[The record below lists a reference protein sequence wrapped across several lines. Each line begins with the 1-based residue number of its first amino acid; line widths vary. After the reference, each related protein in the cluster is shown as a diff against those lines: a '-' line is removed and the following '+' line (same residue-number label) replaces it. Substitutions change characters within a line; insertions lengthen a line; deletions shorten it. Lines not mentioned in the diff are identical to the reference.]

1 MVGINTIVLNAFRAL
16 PTPPVETSAWRP
28 SRHARDKRVV
38 DRIRRVVAVRPDDRQ
53 DGADDSTPVRVAVP
67 VAMPVPVPVP
77 VAMPVPV
84 AVAVA
89 VAVPVLIRSERQF
102 AIRVAIVI
110 RVGHVGRR
118 LPEFASKISYPPL
131 GVFLSRLHAA
141 TLSTVIRLTERM
153 VARPVRPPSRRTVE
167 MGSVR
172 M

>member
-28 SRHARDKRVV
+28 SRPARDKRVV

-53 DGADDSTPVRVAVP
+53 DGADDSTPVRVA
-67 VAMPVPVPVP
+67 VP

-118 LPEFASKISYPPL
+118 LPEFASRISYPPL